1 MNELKFGTVSMVS
14 DSALYSVPVGGIT
27 SGDTVRLQLLLRP
40 WNTKINILGL
50 PSYFFSVLAL

>member
-27 SGDTVRLQLLLRP
+27 IGGAVMLQLLF
-40 WNTKINILGL
+40 K
-50 PSYFFSVLAL
+50 ALEYRD